1 MKFAKLCV
9 LQAYRVLSAMAFV
22 FFGLWL
28 FAPSLPIF
36 DQGHRL
42 VGVGSDVE
50 AQEVV
55 TAAIWRATGLHQAL
69 VIDMPPTKQF
79 VMADGMTVVNKV
91 VGEDWKRFSSSG
103 VSFSVRNPRK
113 TAEWFVK
120 DLKTRYSDT
129 EVKYIEMP
137 GKIDP
142 VAVVRSEAIE
152 GSVVVFRRHALLM
165 LPLPRAVYKVF
176 YWLARDQDETN

>member
-42 VGVGSDVE
+42 VGVGSDAE

-55 TAAIWRATGLHQAL
+55 TAAIWRATGLHEAF
-69 VIDMPPTKQF
+69 VIDMPPTNQ
-79 VMADGMTVVNKV
+79 VVLADGMTVVNKV
-91 VGEDWKRFSSSG
+91 TGDDWRGFSSSG
-103 VSFSVRNPRK
+103 VSFAVKNPRK
-113 TAEWFVK
+113 TAEGFVK
-120 DLKTRYSDT
+120 DLKIRYPDT
-129 EVKYIEMP
+129 EVKYIQMP
-137 GKIDP
+137 GKLDP

-165 LPLPRAVYKVF
+165 LPLPRPVYSF
-176 YWLARDQDETN
+176 IYWLVE